1 MSNSW
6 FSVQNFKT
14 GNFWICNI
22 KQTSSRL
29 YEISIALNINSCTEC
44 YILKLSDYD
53 FPFIM
58 WWIHCST
65 FHCST
70 CSCQMQ
76 CKIHSF
82 YQSSLMSN
90 EHIQC
95 IVLYCFIF
103 QVSVKQE
110 EEFRRQKRR
119 RPFIWRSNSSL
130 EILADT
136 MHVPQG
142 MVIVFSLLSGLKL
155 DRYRFLVCVTLKW
168 ELI

>member
-1 MSNSW
+1 MI
-6 FSVQNFKT
+6 F
-14 GNFWICNI
+14 
-22 KQTSSRL
+22 
-29 YEISIALNINSCTEC
+29 
-44 YILKLSDYD
+44 LSLCDG
-53 FPFIM
+53 FIVVHF
-58 WWIHCST
+58 IVVHVVVKYNVK
-65 FHCST
+65 F
-70 CSCQMQ
+70 
-76 CKIHSF
+76 IVF

-155 DRYRFLVCVTLKW
+155 DRYRFLVCVTLK
-168 ELI
+168 